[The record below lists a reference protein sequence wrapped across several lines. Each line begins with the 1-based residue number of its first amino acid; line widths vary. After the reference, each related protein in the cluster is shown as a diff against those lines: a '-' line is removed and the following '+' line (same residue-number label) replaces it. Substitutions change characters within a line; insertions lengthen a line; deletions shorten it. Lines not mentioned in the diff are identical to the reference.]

1 MTKRAAVI
9 DLGTYTWNLAIAEQ
23 KEDQLRWI
31 FSDKAMV
38 KLAENALDDQL
49 IKEAAKER
57 AFAAIRQHISS
68 IESHSIPLSNV
79 VGFGTSGM
87 RSFTNGSSLAQEI
100 RDEFGIQINI
110 IDGDEEAS
118 LIKKGIA
125 QAIRLPKDEPY
136 LLMDIG
142 GGSTEFILGIGHK
155 TLWQTSTKLG
165 VSRLKETYQ
174 PNDPMAPIDVDML
187 TFHFDTALAE
197 LREQLSIY
205 PVNCLIGSSGSY
217 ESLATIQ
224 LERSK
229 SDEEL
234 NNNFELSLN
243 DANNVLQKLIISSY
257 EDRLDWPGLPTMRA
271 ETMQIAALL
280 IQFVMG
286 MVSPNQLHISFYA
299 LKEGA
304 MLSWMNQIRE

>member
-9 DLGTYTWNLAIAEQ
+9 DLGTNTWNLAIAEQ

>member
-9 DLGTYTWNLAIAEQ
+9 DLGTNTWNLAIAEQ
-23 KEDQLRWI
+23 AEDKLRWV

-38 KLAENALDDQL
+38 KLAENALDDHL
-49 IKEAAKER
+49 IKETAKER
-57 AFAAIRQHISS
+57 AFAAIRQHITS
-68 IESHSIPLSNV
+68 IESHNVPLSNV
-79 VGFGTSGM
+79 VGFGTSDM
-87 RSFTNGSSLAQEI
+87 RSFINGGTLAQEI
-100 RDEFGIQINI
+100 RDQFGIQINI

-125 QAIRLPKDEPY
+125 QAVRLPKNEPY

-142 GGSTEFILGIGHK
+142 GGSTEFILGIGNK

-165 VSRLKETYQ
+165 VSRLKENYQ
-174 PNDPMAPIDVDML
+174 PNNPMAPIDVDML
-187 TFHFDTALAE
+187 TFHFDTVLAE

-205 PVNCLIGSSGSY
+205 PVTNLIGSSGSY

-229 SDEEL
+229 SDEVL
-234 NNNFELSLN
+234 NNHFELSLN
-243 DANNVLQKLIISSY
+243 DANTMLQKLIISSY

-271 ETMQIAALL
+271 ETMHIAALL
-280 IQFVMG
+280 IQFVIG
-286 MVSPNQLHISFYA
+286 MVSPTQLHISFYA